1 MSDYY
6 ILACAK
12 DNDGAP
18 SRKDC
23 FKPQALTF
31 LQPCPQG
38 FTLRKWEEQ
47 EKQMASAGHVS
58 SRAL

>member
-1 MSDYY
+1 MSDHY
-6 ILACAK
+6 ILTCAR
-12 DNDGAP
+12 DNDGAL

-23 FKPQALTF
+23 PKPQALTF

-47 EKQMASAGHVS
+47 EKHMASTGHVPS
-58 SRAL
+58 HAL